1 MEANTKI
8 PINDKTKISSIKIKI
23 EEKDKKEISQNAIN
37 KNLEVLI
44 NTNNTKGTMCPLISG
59 GVNYII

>member
-1 MEANTKI
+1 MEENTKI
-8 PINDKTKISSIKIKI
+8 PNNDKTKVASVIKIKI

-37 KNLEVLI
+37 KNLETL
-44 NTNNTKGTMCPLISG
+44 NNNVKGITCPLISG

>member
-1 MEANTKI
+1 MEANTKT
-8 PINDKTKISSIKIKI
+8 PNNDKTKVSSPIKIKI

-37 KNLEVLI
+37 KNLEALH
-44 NTNNTKGTMCPLISG
+44 NNVKGITCPLISG